1 MDVNK
6 MINEFKTLNDTLNTY
21 KNIENNVIQFIKELN
36 KDTNKLEDK
45 IKKETDVLMKEYYR
59 MKIITNRFYVNK
71 LNTIFNFETKS
82 KKEIKND

>member
-71 LNTIFNFETKS
+71 LNTIFNFETKP

>member
-6 MINEFKTLNDTLNTY
+6 MINEFKILNDTLNTY

-71 LNTIFNFETKS
+71 LNTIFNFETKP

>member
-21 KNIENNVIQFIKELN
+21 KNIESNVLQFIKELN

-71 LNTIFNFETKS
+71 LNTIFNFETKP

>member
-21 KNIENNVIQFIKELN
+21 KNIESNVLQFIKELN

-59 MKIITNRFYVNK
+59 MKIVTNRFYANK
-71 LNTIFNFETKS
+71 LNTIFNFETKP